1 VSDEKIDIDQMI
13 INEWR
18 ELGFCYDLEVKN
30 ESKEWRFYGT
40 KNGLMKFVDILDK
53 YVANPVNETLS
64 EHDHYG
70 PYGYLKIMTWDK
82 PIITENYIAGSL
94 NDLNYLKNLLNK
106 MLSEVAI
113 GESFDIAKFYGS
125 DNGVA
130 AKFFVMPDPFD
141 PVIMDKSE
149 PIVNKYLQQKGI

>member
-1 VSDEKIDIDQMI
+1 LK
-13 INEWR
+13 
-18 ELGFCYDLEVKN
+18 
-30 ESKEWRFYGT
+30 
-40 KNGLMKFVDILDK
+40 KFVDILDK
-53 YVANPVNETLS
+53 YVTNPVNEALS

-113 GESFDIAKFYGS
+113 GESFDVAEYYGS
-125 DNGVA
+125 GNGAA

-141 PVIMDKSE
+141 PVIMDKSQ
-149 PIVNKYLQQKGI
+149 PIVNKYLQQRGI